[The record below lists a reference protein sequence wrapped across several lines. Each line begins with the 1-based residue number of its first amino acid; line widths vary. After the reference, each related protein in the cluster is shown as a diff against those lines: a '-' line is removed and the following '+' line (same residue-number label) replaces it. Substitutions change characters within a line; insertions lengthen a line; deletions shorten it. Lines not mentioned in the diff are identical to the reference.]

1 MRPRSRSHPVSSPR
15 RPPPRWTG
23 RAPAALVLALPP
35 SPIPATWPT
44 APTSGGG
51 RPRCTGGT
59 VTDTHTAA
67 AGADGQE
74 FALLTADGGALVFYT
89 DAAEVTITPPAG
101 SLLRLTVPGFYSASQ
116 PLTKAT
122 VSYLEQFAAYD
133 PPAGG
138 GAPRVV
144 ADYSGIT
151 GKN

>member
-1 MRPRSRSHPVSSPR
+1 MLKIGEFSKLVQVSVPTLRYYDQIGLLKPVEVDR
-15 RPPPRWTG
+15 F
-23 RAPAALVLALPP
+23 
-35 SPIPATWPT
+35 
-44 APTSGGG
+44 SGY
-51 RPRCTGGT
+51 R
-59 VTDTHTAA
+59 
-67 AGADGQE
+67 
-74 FALLTADGGALVFYT
+74 
-89 DAAEVTITPPAG
+89 
-101 SLLRLTVPGFYSASQ
+101 FYSASQ